1 MTEPREAFIGISYG
15 TPGEP
20 DAGYL
25 NVTFDLEELRR
36 ETPDQFFYRHLW
48 PALLAL
54 LVSARSKGFDV
65 PDLGRPQLTKNML
78 SQPVRAVEDDMR
90 HLGGKG

>member
-20 DAGYL
+20 DAGFL
-25 NVTFDLEELRR
+25 NVTFDLEDLRR
-36 ETPDQFFYRHLW
+36 LTPYQFFERNLW

-54 LVSARSKGFDV
+54 LMSARSKGFDV
-65 PDLGRPQLTKNML
+65 PDPTNN
-78 SQPVRAVEDDMR
+78 ETMR